1 MYKNLDTKLA
11 YRVFTGGPLVC
22 ISTKNKQGTDNI
34 MTAAWSC
41 PYDTDMLL
49 LVLDLGHTTTANLKD
64 GSKLVVALPS
74 KDQKDIALKLGS
86 VHGSESGDKFEHFKL
101 PFEKSLKLGF
111 KTLKDANAYFE
122 CELTDPEL
130 LKDKG
135 ICLCK
140 VLNVYVK
147 EELFDDESQSFVPGC
162 LNTLHHV
169 SGGSFS
175 TSGEIV

>member
-1 MYKNLDTKLA
+1 MQSTAFLISSEISAKLA
-11 YRVFTGGPLVC
+11 GVFSP
-22 ISTKNKQGTDNI
+22 
-34 MTAAWSC
+34 
-41 PYDTDMLL
+41 DMLAEVDTIGL
-49 LVLDLGHTTTANLKD
+49 PNFFTRSRQNPPSGILIPTVPSSATVL
-64 GSKLVVALPS
+64 
-74 KDQKDIALKLGS
+74 
-86 VHGSESGDKFEHFKL
+86 
-101 PFEKSLKLGF
+101 
-111 KTLKDANAYFE
+111 DANAYFE